1 MNHEPQQPS
10 PPRPSRKNDPDQTR
24 RDIIAV
30 ATREFATMGLAG
42 GRIDRIAAKTKTSKR
57 MIYYYFGSKEGL
69 YVAVLEEAYRNMRQI
84 EGRLRLDGLGAGD
97 ALRELVGF
105 TFDHH
110 VAHPEYVRLI
120 AIENIHEGRHLA
132 KSRTIQ
138 ELNIPAIDAVRN
150 VLAMGVREGVFRDDV
165 DPVDLHMTI
174 SALCFHNVS
183 NRHSFGIIFKRDMV
197 SPAALAARR
206 KVVVETILAA
216 ARAG

>member
-1 MNHEPQQPS
+1 MSVEPQQPS
-10 PPRPSRKNDPDQTR
+10 PPRLPRKNDPDQTR

-42 GRIDRIAAKTKTSKR
+42 ARIDRIAASTRTSKR

-84 EGRLRLDGLGAGD
+84 EGRLQLGGLGATD

-138 ELNIPAIDAVRN
+138 ELNVPAIDAVRN

-165 DPVDLHMTI
+165 DPVDLHMSI

-183 NRHSFGIIFKRDMV
+183 NRHSFGIIFKRDMA
-197 SPAALAARR
+197 SPAALQARR